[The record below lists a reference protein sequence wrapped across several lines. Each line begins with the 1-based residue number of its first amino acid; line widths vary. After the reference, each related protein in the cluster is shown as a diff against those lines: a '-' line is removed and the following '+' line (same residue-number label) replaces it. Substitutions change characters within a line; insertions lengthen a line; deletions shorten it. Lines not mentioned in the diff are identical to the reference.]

1 MLRTP
6 LPLREDIVRLRAPVA
21 AQNRAFLAAVAAR
34 LPLRPGL
41 SREDAARYLE
51 SLEAVFPSLLQNY
64 ETTDVHSMMDVSQ
77 KVLNLALFGLAR
89 E

>member
-1 MLRTP
+1 M
-6 LPLREDIVRLRAPVA
+6 
-21 AQNRAFLAAVAAR
+21 AAR

-51 SLEAVFPSLLQNY
+51 SLEAIFPSLLQNY